1 MRKFSLV
8 EFSVDHPKLIV
19 ALSIILTVIFMTQ
32 FPKVRTD
39 TNPKNMLPP
48 TSAVR
53 VGNDEVE
60 KTFGLYEDMIVLG
73 IQNEKGIL
81 NPDTLGK
88 IQRITDE
95 ILGIKGVAARDVS
108 SFTTID
114 NVTVEDET
122 LRVSPLM
129 TTVPKTDKEMSVM
142 RKTLYEN
149 PLFIDRIISKDGKTT
164 AIYVPLEKGSN
175 GKEIADRIREIIKK
189 ESGDEK
195 YYIAGDPVARD
206 TFGADMFKLMAVFAP
221 IAGMVML
228 LVRYLMFKDLF
239 LSITLMMDAMISIV
253 WSMGLLIALGFPIH
267 IMSSMAPVFLMAI
280 ATDSMHI
287 FNEFY
292 FRFREKNDKRAAI
305 IATMQAVSRP
315 VRNTALAT
323 AAGFAVLLFMNIIPV
338 KVFGGLVAFGTIA
351 LRVLSFSFIPAMFM
365 FVKEEKIE
373 KISRAEDAEAGGSG
387 FLKKLAGLGIHKPL
401 TTVLVGVL
409 LVIAAII
416 GISKTVVNNN
426 MVEWFKKGSE
436 VRVADTVMNKAL
448 GGTSLGYIVA
458 ISDKDDYIKTPE
470 AMNYIEGLQRRLEK
484 LPVVGKT
491 TSVVDYVKRINR
503 VLHNDNPKFDAVPE
517 TKEMIGQYLFLFS
530 MSAKPSDLDNVADY
544 PFRKANIWVQ
554 LKTWDAKAMES
565 VIREVNA
572 FQRENRTP
580 MEFKPAGIAYFN
592 LVWNHEVL
600 WDMVKGLVLALI
612 VVFAILAYDFR
623 SIKWAVIGYIPL
635 LFTILLIYG
644 VIGYIGKDFDMPI
657 SVMSCLSLGMAVDFA
672 IHFVSRFRQRL
683 AEQSSE
689 YGVRSSV
696 KTKPDSSQLITDAL
710 LWTAA
715 RPGKGIMRNAI
726 LFAAAFAVM
735 LFAPLT
741 PYVTVGAFIVSMMML
756 SALMTILY
764 LPALITLLRGWL
776 FQGGTDV
783 KRVAATSIVLA
794 FALFTS
800 AAAAADTGTDI
811 MKKSQAAFLYS
822 GKDFKARIQ
831 MKLVAQSGQERLR
844 ELTMLRKNFGEPGGE
859 QKYFMYFFLPA
870 DVKDMTFMVHK
881 HPGRDAD
888 RWLFVPAI
896 SMVRR
901 IAARDKSSSFV
912 GSDFSYEDVSGRNI
926 DDDTHV
932 LVKEEKVDAKE
943 CYMVK
948 STPRAADVNYSYKM
962 SWIDKDNYLPLKEE
976 YYDRKGD
983 LYKTFTAD
991 EIKTI
996 KGFPTVTK
1004 RTMKNALSGHRTD
1017 VVFLKADYNL
1027 GIDDNLFSERF
1038 LKQPPKR
1045 WIE

>member
-19 ALSIILTVIFMTQ
+19 ALSIIITVIFATQ

-60 KTFGLYEDMIVLG
+60 KTFGLYEDMVVLG

-81 NPDTLGK
+81 NQETLGR
-88 IQRITDE
+88 IQKITDE

-114 NVTVEDET
+114 NVTVENET

-129 TTVPKTDKEMSVM
+129 TTVPKTDKELSFL
-142 RKTLYEN
+142 RKMLFEN

-175 GKEIADRIREIIKK
+175 GKEIADRIREIVRK
-189 ESGDEK
+189 EKGDEK
-195 YYIAGDPVARD
+195 YYVAGDPVARD

-228 LVRYLMFKDLF
+228 LVRFLMFKDFF
-239 LSITLMMDAMISIV
+239 LSMTLMMDAMISIV
-253 WSMGLLIALGFPIH
+253 WSMGLLIGLGFPIH
-267 IMSSMAPVFLMAI
+267 IMSSMAPVFMMAI

-292 FRFREKNDKRAAI
+292 FRFREKKDKRAAI

-373 KISRAEDAEAGGSG
+373 KISRAEDAEAGGSV

-401 TTVLVGVL
+401 TTVLVGLV

-416 GISKTVVNNN
+416 GISKTIVNNN
-426 MVEWFKKGSE
+426 LVEWFKKGSE

-554 LKTWDAKAMES
+554 LKTWDAKAMET
-565 VIREVNA
+565 VIATVNEYKKE
-572 FQRENRTP
+572 RSSP

-623 SIKWAVIGYIPL
+623 SVKWAIIGYIPL

-644 VIGYIGKDFDMPI
+644 VIGFIGKDFDMPI

-683 AEQSSE
+683 SE
-689 YGVRSSV
+689 TQGSGDAKQHV
-696 KTKPDSSQLITDAL
+696 TDAL

-783 KRVAATSIVLA
+783 KRAAVTSIVLA
-794 FALFTS
+794 FAVFTS
-800 AAAAADTGTDI
+800 VAAAVESGTDI
-811 MKKSQAAFLYS
+811 AKKSQTAFLYA
-822 GKDFKARIQ
+822 GKDFKARVM
-831 MKLVAQSGQERLR
+831 MKLISSGGQERVR
-844 ELTMLRKNFGEPGGE
+844 EMTMLRKNYGGGGGE
-859 QKYFMYFFLPA
+859 QKYFMYFYQPA
-870 DVKDMTFMVHK
+870 DVKDMTFMVQK

-888 RWLFVPAI
+888 RWLFVPSI
-896 SMVRR
+896 NMVRR

-926 DDDTHV
+926 DDDKHE
-932 LVKEEKVDAKE
+932 LVKEEKLDNKD
-943 CYMVK
+943 CYVVK
-948 STPRAADVNYSYKM
+948 STPKAADVDYAYKTA
-962 SWIDKDNYLPLKEE
+962 WIDKATYLPLKEE
-976 YYDRKGD
+976 YYDKKGD
-983 LYKTFTAD
+983 LYKTFSAN

-996 KGFPTVTK
+996 KGFPTITK

-1017 VVFLKADYNL
+1017 VMFLKADYDL
-1027 GIDDNLFSERF
+1027 GIDDSLFSERF
-1038 LKQPPKR
+1038 LKQPPRR